1 MVALAL
7 LLLVFLAIGKWYPG
21 TGADVLDW
29 QPTRSYEDEIRLEI
43 EDIDEM
49 LEASNERRRR
59 TGRPEL
65 TEDQVRL
72 EVEQDLMDQQERAAR
87 PEGRVVARVLVV
99 GGAGRARELASSGHV
114 VEEADGRRP
123 GPACHAHAAAR
134 GRERG
139 VLALRRVG
147 ARRRSTATGSPRC
160 VEYLVD
166 TPVRGLVYE
175 RSREHPGRRADRRAR
190 ARDVQDPV
198 RGRVAR
204 ATTLARRSRG
214 CSPARSRRPR
224 SRRS

>member
-72 EVEQDLMDQQERAAR
+72 EVEKDLMEQQERA
-87 PEGRVVARVLVV
+87 
-99 GGAGRARELASSGHV
+99 
-114 VEEADGRRP
+114 
-123 GPACHAHAAAR
+123 
-134 GRERG
+134 
-139 VLALRRVG
+139 
-147 ARRRSTATGSPRC
+147 
-160 VEYLVD
+160 
-166 TPVRGLVYE
+166 
-175 RSREHPGRRADRRAR
+175 
-190 ARDVQDPV
+190 RDLKDE
-198 RGRVAR
+198 
-204 ATTLARRSRG
+204 
-214 CSPARSRRPR
+214 
-224 SRRS
+224 